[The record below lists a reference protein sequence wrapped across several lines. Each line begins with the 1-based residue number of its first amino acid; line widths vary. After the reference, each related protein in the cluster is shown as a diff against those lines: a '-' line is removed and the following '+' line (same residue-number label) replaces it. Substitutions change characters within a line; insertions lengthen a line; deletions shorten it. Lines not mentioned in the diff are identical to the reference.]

1 MGNCLVSIIIPI
13 YNQKK
18 YVGKCLRSVC
28 NQTYGN
34 LEVICVNDGSTDD
47 SLSIISKYAEEDQR
61 IRIISK
67 ENEGVALARRD
78 GLKIARG
85 EYVTFVDSDDFLL
98 DTAIEDLLKP
108 AEEYGVDVVKGGF
121 CRYYWKFLRRVQPQP
136 ASLPLGRLIYQE
148 ELFDQYYISF
158 FGNNIVPVYMW
169 GGLYRKSVID
179 MAMLKETLFD
189 KDCLHMGEDEYFNLM
204 LFPYLNTLYVID
216 KVIYYYRFGGITSSY
231 NKYLTELFY
240 LGDIRV
246 KLLDKYNYL
255 KGYGPLFKEY
265 KNILFSELLQR
276 IMYKH
281 PNKQDLKE
289 YITDELN
296 TRYLVSRMQDY
307 YKNNPCPD
315 YMRPVVE
322 KDIDYIYSHAMEL
335 KRTKRKRFFIT
346 KVLSLFLKFM

>member
-1 MGNCLVSIIIPI
+1 MENCLVSVIIPI
-13 YNQKK
+13 YNQEK
-18 YVGKCLRSVC
+18 YVGKCLRSIC
-28 NQTYGN
+28 NQTYSN

-47 SLSIISKYAEEDQR
+47 SLRIITKYAEEDQR

-85 EYVTFVDSDDFLL
+85 EYVTFVDSDDFLPN
-98 DTAIEDLLKP
+98 TAIEDLLKP

-158 FGNNIVPVYMW
+158 FGINIVPVYMW

-216 KVIYYYRFGGITSSY
+216 KVVYYYRFGGITSSY
-231 NKYLTELFY
+231 NKHLTELFY
-240 LGDIRV
+240 FGDVRV
-246 KLLDKYNYL
+246 KLLDRYHYL
-255 KGYGPLFKEY
+255 KGYGPLFIEY
-265 KNILFSELLQR
+265 KNVFFSELLQR
-276 IMYKH
+276 IQYKH

-335 KRTKRKRFFIT
+335 ERANRKRFLIK
-346 KVLSLFLKFM
+346 KVLSFFLKLI